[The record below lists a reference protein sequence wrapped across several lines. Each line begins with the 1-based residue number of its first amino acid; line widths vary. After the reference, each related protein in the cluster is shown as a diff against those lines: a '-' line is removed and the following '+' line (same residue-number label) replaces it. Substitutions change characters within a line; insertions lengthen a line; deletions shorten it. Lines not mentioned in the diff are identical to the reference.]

1 MDRRILKSQAAIK
14 KVFVDL
20 MTEMSFDDITI
31 QNISDRANVSR
42 GTFYL
47 HYTDKFDLLDKLI
60 ASHIDELQAICK
72 SRADFGLEDA
82 LLRWTMY
89 FENNYL
95 FFSTILSSKGAYCF
109 SSHFQEMVK
118 KQLRMEINFAE
129 GINRGMQKDI
139 VYHFLGSAITG
150 LIEWWFINK
159 RPVSSH
165 VLAEQLST
173 LLKRNLN

>member
-1 MDRRILKSQAAIK
+1 MDRRIIKSQVAIK
-14 KVFVDL
+14 KAFIDL
-20 MTEMSFDDITI
+20 MTEMSFDNITI

-47 HYTDKFDLLDKLI
+47 HYIDKFDLLDKLI
-60 ASHIDELQAICK
+60 ASHLDELQAICK
-72 SRADFGLEDA
+72 TKADFGLEDA
-82 LLRWTMY
+82 LLRWTVY

-95 FFSTILSSKGAYCF
+95 FFSTILTSKGAYCF
-109 SSHFQEMVK
+109 SSHFLEMVK
-118 KQLRMEINFAE
+118 KQLRMEINFDE
-129 GINRGMQKDI
+129 GINRGVHKDI

-173 LLKRNLN
+173 LLERNL